1 MRSDSGQAMTELIY
15 ESISAR
21 TTPSLGELIYLG
33 QGMTA
38 LIYVLLLLRTA
49 QKTEFVGLRS
59 GHFKEEHSVSNF
71 L

>member
-1 MRSDSGQAMTELIY
+1 MRSDSAQAMTELIY

-49 QKTEFVGLRS
+49 Q
-59 GHFKEEHSVSNF
+59 
-71 L
+71 